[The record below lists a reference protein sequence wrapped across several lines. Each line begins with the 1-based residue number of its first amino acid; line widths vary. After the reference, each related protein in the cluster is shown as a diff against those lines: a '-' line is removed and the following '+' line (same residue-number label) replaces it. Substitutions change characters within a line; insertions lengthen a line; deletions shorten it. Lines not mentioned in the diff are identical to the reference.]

1 MDWIGLPPEDELKK
15 WHSFVYL
22 ITRTNAKPGEKKF
35 YVGVKKL
42 TRTVKR
48 PPLKGTKRNRKVVKK
63 SDYETYYGSSE
74 QLKGDLALHGADNFK
89 REILHLC
96 ESQWVA
102 KYLEAYEQ
110 VKRRVLF
117 DEQYYNSM
125 FNLRIGKC
133 PPQFRRRLL
142 SLFDQAL

>member
-1 MDWIGLPPEDELKK
+1 MDWIGLPDEQQLKN

-22 ITRTNAKPGEKKF
+22 ITRTNALPGEKRY

-42 TRTVKR
+42 TRVTRR
-48 PPLKGTKRNRKVVKK
+48 PPLKGTKRVRKITKE
-63 SDYETYYGSSE
+63 SDYKTYYGSSKMLE
-74 QLKGDLALHGADNFK
+74 ADLAKHGPENFR

-117 DEQYYNSM
+117 DEESYNSM

-133 PPQFRRRLL
+133 PIQYRDRLI
-142 SLFDQAL
+142 SVMGKC